1 MKRMINN
8 PDDLI
13 AYREYLNR
21 ELSFRHHSYEREMRQ
36 YELMR
41 AGDAAAVEESRMMFS
56 SASKGSLSK
65 DALRNI
71 KYLFV
76 ASATLVTRF
85 AIAGGLNPET
95 AYNASDLYIN
105 RMDECLTEDEVR
117 ILHSEMFEY
126 FTRQMAG
133 VGRRDSYSRPVL
145 MAMEFI
151 DGRLQD
157 HIRIAEVAE
166 YAGLNPSYLST
177 LFRKETGMTLSGY
190 IMERKMD
197 SAKNM
202 LKYSSF
208 PASEISAILG
218 FSSQSHFIRSFKS
231 LVGCTP
237 GEFRRTH
244 YREEFFPEK
253 ENSKAAGAE
262 ARSAAEAMDE

>member
-1 MKRMINN
+1 MPRIIDN
-8 PDDLI
+8 PEDI
-13 AYREYLNR
+13 VAYREYLNR

-41 AGDAAAVEESRMMFS
+41 AGDPAAVEESRRMFAGP
-56 SASKGSLSK
+56 SAGRLSG
-65 DALRNI
+65 DRMRDL
-71 KYLFV
+71 KYTFV
-76 ASATLVTRF
+76 ASTTLVTRF

-95 AYNASDLYIN
+95 AYNASDMYIN
-105 RMDECLTEDEVR
+105 RMDECQGEDEVR
-117 ILHSEMFEY
+117 ALHSEMFEY

-133 VGRRDSYSRPVL
+133 VRRRDSYSRPVL

-151 DGRLQD
+151 DVRLQD
-157 HIRIAEVAE
+157 HIRISDVAE

-177 LFRKETGMTLSGY
+177 VFRKETGMTVSGY
-190 IMERKMD
+190 IMDRKMD

-218 FSSQSHFIRSFKS
+218 FSSQSHFIRSFRKI
-231 LVGCTP
+231 VGCTP

-244 YREEFFPEK
+244 YREEFFPQK
-253 ENSKAAGAE
+253 DE
-262 ARSAAEAMDE
+262 ARDEDE